1 MDNNKTNA
9 AVLFDFDGVVVD
21 TETQYSVFWH
31 RMGADYLGMD
41 DLEMRIKGQTLTY
54 IYDTFFPNRTSE
66 QAEITAA
73 LDRFEQQMNYDFI
86 PGVLNFMADLRRHGV
101 PTAVVTSSNGKKM
114 AAVRRMH
121 PELDSLFDRILTAEM
136 FTASKPAPD
145 CFLLGMQVL
154 GSEPCTTWVFED
166 SFNGLRAGLASGANV
181 IGLAT
186 TNPHEAIA
194 PLCHAVIDDFRGFS
208 YEKMLKVK
216 KQ

>member
-1 MDNNKTNA
+1 MDNNNTNA

-31 RMGADYLGMD
+31 RIGADYLGMD
-41 DLEMRIKGQTLTY
+41 DLETRIKGQTLTY
-54 IYDTFFPNRTSE
+54 IYDTFFPGMTDR
-66 QAEITAA
+66 QAEITAR
-73 LDRFEQQMNYDFI
+73 LDRFEQQMTYDFI
-86 PGVLNFMADLRRHGV
+86 PGVLDFMDDLRRHGV
-101 PTAVVTSSNGKKM
+101 PTAVVTSSNDKKM
-114 AAVRRMH
+114 AAVRRVH
-121 PELDSLFDRILTAEM
+121 PDLDHLFDHILTAEM

-145 CFLLGMQVL
+145 CFLLGMKVL
-154 GSEPCTTWVFED
+154 GSEPRTTWVFED

-186 TNPHEAIA
+186 TNPRSAIA
-194 PLCHAVIDDFRGFS
+194 SLCHAVIDDFRGFT